1 MDFMEAVKTCLS
13 KYFDFKGRARRSE
26 YWWFYLFTIIG
37 SIITGIIDAII
48 FGVESAANG
57 GVISLIFSLAV
68 IIPTISAAARRLHDT
83 NRSGWWQLL
92 PLTPLLILILAGV
105 MIAAAGGSA
114 GSASAVLIVVGVIA
128 MLATIILL
136 IVWLATDGH
145 KTDNRFGPSPKYGF
159 SAGTFD

>member
-1 MDFMEAVKTCLS
+1 MDFMEAVKTCFS

-37 SIITGIIDAII
+37 SVLTSIIDSVI
-48 FGVESAANG
+48 FGLESATNG

-92 PLTPLLILILAGV
+92 PLAPLLLLVLGGAIIAGV
-105 MIAAAGGSA
+105 GESA
-114 GSASAVLIVVGVIA
+114 RSATIILVIGGVIA
-128 MLATIILL
+128 MIATVILL
-136 IVWLATDGH
+136 IVWYATDGH
-145 KTDNRFGPSPKYGF
+145 QNDNRFGPNPKYGF
-159 SAGTFD
+159 SEGTFD